1 MNAQAI
7 NFNNLLK
14 ATETQA
20 QNAASNVFD
29 ASDDK
34 FSKTFNEI
42 VSKYDKNN
50 NNAPVKPQ
58 NDAKRK
64 DSPKTENNI
73 NKNSAQT
80 PQNPANRKPEAREN
94 QENQPAPA
102 QNRNNQDTEAVQHS
116 PVNEANAETEKNDTE
131 NTNSAQ
137 NEQLTQA
144 ETEAILEETALNA
157 INAESAGEVP
167 VQATQTAQ
175 ISENTADTEE
185 QRALANQKR
194 INNLKTTSTT
204 TVVSISSD
212 SDDTGASKGT
222 AASVTLA
229 EVEEGAQ
236 IKASEKVAQ
245 AAKDGTI
252 SQTQELSSQAK
263 QSAMENLQSIQGTDT
278 TVVESKSSAQSDAQS
293 NSNSS
298 FSQGNAAEQV
308 IKMSIEN
315 ADADSVMPVQNN
327 PSNHADK
334 ALQTASS
341 ATSRTFD
348 LNKSDILNQ
357 IGTKMQDLPE
367 TGQSKVTIILK
378 PEHLGRIQ
386 LEILNTGDGIT
397 ARMLTENQQVKELLD
412 KNMETLKSQLGA
424 QGVNVNNIKVENTQQ
439 TSQNAMNFERE
450 QFSQGFSQNPQG
462 HNPANPDSARAY
474 EENNIEF
481 VEDTGEIEPEIA
493 QSQIL
498 HDGKVD
504 YKV

>member
-102 QNRNNQDTEAVQHS
+102 QNRNNQDTEAVQQS

-481 VEDTGEIEPEIA
+481 VEETGEIEPEIA

>member
-50 NNAPVKPQ
+50 NNAPVKSQ

-102 QNRNNQDTEAVQHS
+102 QNRNNQDTEAVQQS

-204 TVVSISSD
+204 TVASISSD

-222 AASVTLA
+222 AASVMLA

-450 QFSQGFSQNPQG
+450 QFSQEFSQNPQG

>member
-20 QNAASNVFD
+20 QKSASNVFD
-29 ASDDK
+29 VSDDQ

-50 NNAPVKPQ
+50 NATVKSP
-58 NDAKRK
+58 NDVKRK
-64 DSPKTENNI
+64 DSPRTENNI
-73 NKNSAQT
+73 NKSSAEAQANS
-80 PQNPANRKPEAREN
+80 ANRKPEASETPKNQSTPVEN
-94 QENQPAPA
+94 Q
-102 QNRNNQDTEAVQHS
+102 NNQNTEAAQQN
-116 PVNEANAETEKNDTE
+116 PVNEANSESE

-137 NEQLTQA
+137 NEQFAQA
-144 ETEAILEETALNA
+144 ETDAILEEAALNA
-157 INAESAGEVP
+157 LNTE
-167 VQATQTAQ
+167 
-175 ISENTADTEE
+175 ISEEIPLQPAAQTVQTSENAADAEE

-204 TVVSISSD
+204 TVASISSD
-212 SDDTGASKGT
+212 SDDTSASKGT
-222 AASVTLA
+222 AASVMLA

-236 IKASEKVAQ
+236 IKASEKVVQ

-278 TVVESKSSAQSDAQS
+278 TVVESKSSAQSDTQS

-315 ADADSVMPVQNN
+315 ADADSVVPVQNN
-327 PSNHADK
+327 PSSHADK
-334 ALQTASS
+334 ALQTVSS
-341 ATSRTFD
+341 ASKTLD

-439 TSQNAMNFERE
+439 TSQNAMNFDRE
-450 QFSQGFSQNPQG
+450 QFSHEFSQNPQG

>member
-50 NNAPVKPQ
+50 NNAPVKSQ

-64 DSPKTENNI
+64 DSPKTEHNI

-80 PQNPANRKPEAREN
+80 PQNPANSKPEAREN

-102 QNRNNQDTEAVQHS
+102 QNRNNQDTEAVQQS
-116 PVNEANAETEKNDTE
+116 PVNEANAETEKNDTA

-175 ISENTADTEE
+175 ISENTAETEE

-204 TVVSISSD
+204 TVASISSD

-222 AASVTLA
+222 AASVMLA

-348 LNKSDILNQ
+348 LNKPDILNQ

-481 VEDTGEIEPEIA
+481 VEETGEIEPEIA

>member
-102 QNRNNQDTEAVQHS
+102 QNRNNQDTEAVQQS

-175 ISENTADTEE
+175 ISENTADAEE

>member
-102 QNRNNQDTEAVQHS
+102 QNRNNQDAEAVQQS
-116 PVNEANAETEKNDTE
+116 PVNEANAETEKTDTE

-167 VQATQTAQ
+167 VQATQTVQ
-175 ISENTADTEE
+175 TSENTADTEE

-204 TVVSISSD
+204 TVASISSD

-222 AASVTLA
+222 AASVMLA

-450 QFSQGFSQNPQG
+450 QFSQEFSQNPQG

>member
-102 QNRNNQDTEAVQHS
+102 QNRNNQDTEAVKQS

-144 ETEAILEETALNA
+144 ETKAILEETALNA

-204 TVVSISSD
+204 TVASISSD

-229 EVEEGAQ
+229 EIEEGAQ

>member
-102 QNRNNQDTEAVQHS
+102 QNRNNQDTEAVQQS

-131 NTNSAQ
+131 NTNPAQ

-175 ISENTADTEE
+175 ISENTADAEE

>member
-102 QNRNNQDTEAVQHS
+102 QNRNNQDTEAVQQS

-175 ISENTADTEE
+175 ISENTAETEE

>member
-50 NNAPVKPQ
+50 NNAPLKSQ

-102 QNRNNQDTEAVQHS
+102 QNRNNQDTEAVQQS
-116 PVNEANAETEKNDTE
+116 PVNEANAESEKTDTE

-157 INAESAGEVP
+157 INTESAGEVP
-167 VQATQTAQ
+167 VQATQTVQ
-175 ISENTADTEE
+175 TSENTADTEE

-204 TVVSISSD
+204 TVASISSD

-245 AAKDGTI
+245 VAKDGTI

-357 IGTKMQDLPE
+357 IGTKMQALPE

-450 QFSQGFSQNPQG
+450 QFSQEFSQNPQG

>member
-50 NNAPVKPQ
+50 NNAPVKSQ

-102 QNRNNQDTEAVQHS
+102 QNRNNQDTEAVQQS

-185 QRALANQKR
+185 QRALGNQKR

-204 TVVSISSD
+204 TVASISSD

-424 QGVNVNNIKVENTQQ
+424 QWVNVNNIKVENTQQ

-450 QFSQGFSQNPQG
+450 QFSQEFSQNPQG

-474 EENNIEF
+474 EENNIEC

>member
-102 QNRNNQDTEAVQHS
+102 QNRNNQDTEAVQQS

-450 QFSQGFSQNPQG
+450 QFSQGFSQNP
-462 HNPANPDSARAY
+462 ANPDSARAY

>member
-50 NNAPVKPQ
+50 NNAPLKSP

-102 QNRNNQDTEAVQHS
+102 QNHNNQDTEAVQQS

-481 VEDTGEIEPEIA
+481 VEETGEIEPEIA

>member
-102 QNRNNQDTEAVQHS
+102 QNRNNQDTEAVQQS

-204 TVVSISSD
+204 TVASISSD

-474 EENNIEF
+474 E
-481 VEDTGEIEPEIA
+481 
-493 QSQIL
+493 
-498 HDGKVD
+498 
-504 YKV
+504 

>member
-102 QNRNNQDTEAVQHS
+102 QNRNNQDTEAVQQS

-175 ISENTADTEE
+175 ISENTAETEE

-222 AASVTLA
+222 AASVMLA

>member
-102 QNRNNQDTEAVQHS
+102 QNRNNQDTEAVQQS

-175 ISENTADTEE
+175 ISENTAETEE

-204 TVVSISSD
+204 TVASISSD

-222 AASVTLA
+222 AASVMLA

>member
-50 NNAPVKPQ
+50 NNAPLKSP

-102 QNRNNQDTEAVQHS
+102 QNHNNQDTEAVQQS

-157 INAESAGEVP
+157 INTESAGEVP

-204 TVVSISSD
+204 TVASISSD

-450 QFSQGFSQNPQG
+450 QFSQEFSQNPQG

>member
-102 QNRNNQDTEAVQHS
+102 QNRNNQDTEAVQQS

-397 ARMLTENQQVKELLD
+397 ARLLTENQQVKELLD

>member
-50 NNAPVKPQ
+50 NNAPLKSP

-102 QNRNNQDTEAVQHS
+102 QNHNNQDTEAVQQS

-157 INAESAGEVP
+157 INTESAGEVP

-204 TVVSISSD
+204 TVASISSD

>member
-102 QNRNNQDTEAVQHS
+102 QNRNNQDTEAVQQS

-157 INAESAGEVP
+157 INTESAGEVP
-167 VQATQTAQ
+167 VQATQTVQ
-175 ISENTADTEE
+175 TSENTADTEE

-204 TVVSISSD
+204 TVASISSD